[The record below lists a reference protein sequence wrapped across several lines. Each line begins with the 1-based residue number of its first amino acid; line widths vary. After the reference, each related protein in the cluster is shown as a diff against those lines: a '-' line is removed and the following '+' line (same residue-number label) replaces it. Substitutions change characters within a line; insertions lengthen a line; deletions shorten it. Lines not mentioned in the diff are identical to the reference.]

1 MQSANMLSVM
11 IAHGSESK
19 PTSQQ
24 MKRVL
29 CYVYVFEV
37 KIIQKFIWSS
47 LIKMELGCQVR

>member
-11 IAHGSESK
+11 IAHGSELK